1 MNTEFNIE
9 PLAAIEHQRWAHW
22 QKYMHNKCTL
32 LPSGDLL
39 IPSELVTR
47 WERQIDTEY
56 KDLCEL
62 EKQSDREQVL
72 KYLPEVT
79 NQMKHVWQ
87 PIGDAPYNENVLVL
101 MAPHEYGLEDGEK
114 WVSVGCLSDHDWII
128 AGWNWQSDF
137 HVTIVDTMPLAFCL
151 LPGVEANHSKQSLWQ
166 PIENIPRNTNVLIL
180 MVASLREGLGDD
192 KERWVSF
199 GSLTD
204 GVWDIA
210 GVGPDESVF
219 TPLMF
224 RLLPST
230 KTC

>member
-1 MNTEFNIE
+1 MNIE
-9 PLAAIEHQRWAHW
+9 PLAA
-22 QKYMHNKCTL
+22 
-32 LPSGDLL
+32 
-39 IPSELVTR
+39 
-47 WERQIDTEY
+47 TEY
-56 KDLCEL
+56 KNLTEI
-62 EKQSDREQVL
+62 EKQSYREQV
-72 KYLPEVT
+72 PEVT
-79 NQMKHVWQ
+79 VWQ

-114 WVSVGCLSDHDWII
+114 WVSVGFLSDHDWII

-151 LPGVEANHSKQSLWQ
+151 LPGVEANQSLWQ
-166 PIENIPRNTNVLIL
+166 PIENIPRNTDVLIL
-180 MVASLREGLGDD
+180 MEAPLREGLEDEA
-192 KERWVSF
+192 ERRVSF

-204 GVWDIA
+204 GVWNIA
-210 GVGPDESVF
+210 RVGPDESVF